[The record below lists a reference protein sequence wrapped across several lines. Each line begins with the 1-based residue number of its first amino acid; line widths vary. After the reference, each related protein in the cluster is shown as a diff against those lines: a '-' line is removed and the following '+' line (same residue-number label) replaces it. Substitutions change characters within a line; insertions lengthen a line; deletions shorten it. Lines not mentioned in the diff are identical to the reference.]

1 MITRS
6 VLLPL
11 DPGAAF
17 TLFTARIAEWWP
29 PERRHTGD
37 PTSQIFLLPTGRFYE
52 QARSG
57 EEVDLGRVRAWE
69 PPRRIVLDFYIAT
82 GPDQP
87 TEVEI
92 VFRPRGASTEVVVT
106 HRATPAS
113 EALWTERAPKYER
126 SWQAVL
132 AALAR
137 AAG

>member
-29 PERRHTGD
+29 PDRRHTGD
-37 PTSQIFLLPTGRFYE
+37 PASQIFLLSTGRFYE

-57 EEVDLGRVRAWE
+57 EEIDLGRVRAWE
-69 PPRRIVLDFYIAT
+69 PPSRIVLDFYIAT
-82 GPDQP
+82 GRDQP

-92 VFRPRGASTEVVVT
+92 VFRPRGPSTEVVVT
-106 HRATPAS
+106 HRATAAS
-113 EALWTERAPKYER
+113 SALWDERAPKYER
-126 SWQAVL
+126 SWDTVL
-132 AALAR
+132 AALVR